1 MTLPVD
7 LFIPVTLVLMIAGV
21 FLSLV
26 PILPGSLVVWGIAL
40 VAGLIDNFQRI
51 TPTAF
56 VVMTIIMVIG
66 QLSDFWLPLFGI
78 QSGGLSC
85 TASIGSI
92 IGGMVGT
99 FIIPVPILGTL
110 IGAII
115 GAWLVDYLQRRN
127 MDTAVTAGKEAARL
141 FAIGYAVRF
150 ISSLLIFIVFMI
162 SIVTQRS

>member
-85 TASIGSI
+85 TASIGSMS
-92 IGGMVGT
+92 GGMVGT
-99 FIIPVPILGTL
+99 FIIPVPG
-110 IGAII
+110 
-115 GAWLVDYLQRRN
+115 
-127 MDTAVTAGKEAARL
+127 
-141 FAIGYAVRF
+141 
-150 ISSLLIFIVFMI
+150 SSITSSAETWI
-162 SIVTQRS
+162 QQ